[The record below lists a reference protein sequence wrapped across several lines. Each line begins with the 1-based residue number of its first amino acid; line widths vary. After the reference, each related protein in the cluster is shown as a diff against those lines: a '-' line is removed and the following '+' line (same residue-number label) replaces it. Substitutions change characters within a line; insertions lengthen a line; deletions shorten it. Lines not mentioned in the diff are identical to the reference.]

1 MDWARKHDLIE
12 HVVYLALSSELKVGV
27 TRHHQV
33 PTRWIDQGAS
43 FAIELCRTPNRHVAG
58 IIEVW
63 LKNHFTDKTN
73 WRAML
78 QNQLA
83 TGIDLPE
90 EKKNALQL
98 LTPELQRYY
107 SPGSQSLA
115 NRLSGATVSRK
126 SDQHL
131 VR

>member
-1 MDWARKHDLIE
+1 
-12 HVVYLALSSELKVGV
+12 
-27 TRHHQV
+27 
-33 PTRWIDQGAS
+33 
-43 FAIELCRTPNRHVAG
+43 
-58 IIEVW
+58 
-63 LKNHFTDKTN
+63 
-73 WRAML
+73 ML

-98 LTPELQRYY
+98 LTPETATILF
-107 SPGSQSLA
+107 PGSQSLA